1 MNNCNN
7 CPVND
12 GYKPAE
18 AVHEIADPTPSIEAV
33 MHDLRESH
41 ARTSKGEWSKGDTT
55 HYTVAKRGDG
65 KEYRIAEFR
74 HADDAQFCDLAHAF
88 VPRLI
93 DEVEAQRARI
103 AELEKENSY
112 MNNACAELEAQI
124 AAAQQAVQADAP
136 LPLLLRDIA
145 RDLGI
150 TVPQACIALK
160 PLGNYSTNS
169 AVTAEMARMLRD
181 HFPAPAHPA
190 EGVLVQAAKLPPLP
204 EPTAFLVCKGSEVTA
219 RAWNVDQMRAYAAAA
234 AALAATQPADGAPAQ
249 EVQAAIDRFD
259 AYFRSANGVPPNARV
274 TVPTAEWQELR
285 AMLSTHHAQQGMDAQ
300 DASVLQYLL
309 SNAKYHE
316 WDGGYRADFDISI
329 NADVNGVRAESAKEA
344 VQNILAAQAK
354 QGGV

>member
-112 MNNACAELEAQI
+112 MNNACAELEAQL
-124 AAAQQAVQADAP
+124 AAAPQAVQAAVP
-136 LPLLLRDIA
+136 LFWVRLLRDG
-145 RDLGI
+145 LYEGP
-150 TVPQACIALK
+150 VH
-160 PLGNYSTNS
+160 NNS
-169 AVTAEMARMLRD
+169 ASGKLLRD
-181 HFPAPAHPA
+181 EKPGEWHPLYLHAAPAHHTEAVPA
-190 EGVLVQAAKLPPLP
+190 QCPNINEPRGCWRVACQLGGKCREPERSATQPAAQGIPEDWPTEEMTNAFGENFSTRKQAETFPK
-204 EPTAFLVCKGSEVTA
+204 AF
-219 RAWNVDQMRAYAAAA
+219 R
-234 AALAATQPADGAPAQ
+234 AALAAAPRKDSTGNVGQAFRCADCKTPLVQGYTCGACGSDLA
-249 EVQAAIDRFD
+249 ED
-259 AYFRSANGVPPNARV
+259 A
-274 TVPTAEWQELR
+274 
-285 AMLSTHHAQQGMDAQ
+285 
-300 DASVLQYLL
+300 
-309 SNAKYHE
+309 
-316 WDGGYRADFDISI
+316 
-329 NADVNGVRAESAKEA
+329 
-344 VQNILAAQAK
+344 
-354 QGGV
+354 